1 MFIEGIAVTFDL
13 VSLTIRYSCDNLFL
27 TMAIVEMELNKI
39 RIDENRGEQVIV
51 LKEKEGERILPIV
64 IGIMEVTAIK
74 MKISGVN
81 PPRPMTHDLFYNA
94 ITQLGAKIDKIII
107 TKLENN
113 TFFAKLIISVNS
125 RIEEI
130 DARPSDSI
138 AIAIR
143 AKAQIFVDE
152 QVLDNV
158 SNNIE

>member
-1 MFIEGIAVTFDL
+1 
-13 VSLTIRYSCDNLFL
+13 
-27 TMAIVEMELNKI
+27 MAIVEMELNKI

-51 LKEKEGERILPIV
+51 LKEKQGERILPIV

-81 PPRPMTHDLFYNA
+81 PPRPMTHDLFCSA
-94 ITQLGAKIDKIII
+94 ITQLGAKIDKIVIN
-107 TKLENN
+107 KFENS
-113 TFFAKLIISVNS
+113 TFFAKLFIISPDNHT
-125 RIEEI
+125 IEV
-130 DARPSDSI
+130 DSRPSDSI

-152 QVLDNV
+152 HVLENV